1 MARIRV
7 SHGWF
12 GMGFMEALQKAKPQ
26 DVIVVGEG
34 HYKVEPVFMNQLRV
48 VGKGDPTKI
57 ILETQIE
64 ALGHLQLENLTIQAA
79 HFRNAVKLLN
89 NQARVELT
97 DVYIHG
103 DAAGKYPVVYSSG
116 GTVVMKKCLV
126 SVSGEKSHGVAIES
140 YGSLLATNTTL
151 PAVSLVASYAE
162 LDHVRASLVNASDG
176 SKVIAP
182 GNLYLNPP
190 DGLRCLVLNNES
202 VAQVGT
208 LYGSEA
214 SFEVYV
220 DESFLQLDNIQLE
233 VDGPLPVYTKGT
245 STINAANDAVVL
257 MDPDTKAPVASTPG
271 GPKSVV
277 WQQEDARRFR
287 DAVLPLLHKGDTLLI
302 DEGQYFLD
310 DVDNVLSLDINIE
323 GRGAAENIMLHG
335 TVVRGTT
342 GQHSVSNISI
352 CPVNG
357 RNSVV
362 VADDGS
368 LTLTNVLVFPEASGE
383 LPAIHAEAG
392 TLIMIDSAVKSET
405 EHEFGMVQ
413 IVDDA
418 HLAATRSLLGWAS
431 ILRGASAHLQDSSAV
446 SLSAG
451 QTATVTGA
459 GEFQLYSNSLD
470 LDTIQITTGASVHLE
485 QVHTEDEYIA
495 FSVNEGSLKIQ
506 HASGPGHGVVRVE
519 HAPSAQVYVAGE
531 TVVLHELEARPVQA
545 AAPTSGP
552 PTEGAA
558 EGDHEESEESTE
570 QTLESEASDADQDPL
585 AQLNALVGLATVKQ
599 QIEDFTQL
607 VEFNQRRLERGLK
620 TTEQTMHSLFLGNPG
635 TGKTTVAR
643 HLGQVLYNAGAI
655 KNDTFIEVQRR
666 DLVGEALGTSA
677 NMTQS
682 VLERARGGVLFID
695 EAYSLYQR
703 GNNEFAQEAVDTI
716 ITYMEDNREST
727 VIIFAGYPK
736 QMQDFLNMNPGLKSR
751 IPNRFD
757 FKDYSEEEIVQ
768 IGYQSLLKAD
778 YRVSQDLYSRIV
790 AAKYRQSSE
799 NSNGRW
805 VRNFNEQLMKQMV
818 RRVMDT
824 DVEDTETI
832 TDDDL
837 YALSGGSSEQK
848 AENVEML
855 LYELD
860 QLVGLESVKAWA
872 HDLIDEVRANTR
884 LASVQPTMD
893 RPTYHM
899 VFTGNPGTGKTTVA
913 AIISKLFYNLGI
925 LETPTVKDVDRSSL
939 VGSWIGHTEANT
951 TRAIDEAMGGVLF
964 VDEAYQLH
972 VEQSPNDFGKMVIET
987 FMTRLENDR
996 EKFVAI
1002 FAGYTDQMHDFLAAN
1017 PGLRSRIPLTIEF
1030 PDYTPEEVAH
1040 IVCARLGRS
1049 WTFDESLV
1057 FSVAATEYA
1066 KLSNQEQS
1074 NGRWARN
1081 YAQHIEKQHKKWLID
1096 HDVEG
1101 ETALHIETELIAS
1114 LATT

>member
-64 ALGHLQLENLTIQAA
+64 ALGHVQLENLTLQAA
-79 HFRNAVKLLN
+79 HFRNAVKVLN
-89 NQARVELT
+89 NQARVDLT

-116 GTVVMKKCLV
+116 GTVVMTKCLV
-126 SVSGEKSHGVAIES
+126 SVAGEKSRGVAIES

-151 PAVSLVASYAE
+151 PEVSLAASYAE
-162 LDHVRASLVNASDG
+162 LDHVRACLVNASDG

-182 GNLYLNPP
+182 SNLYLSPP

-214 SFEVYV
+214 SFEAYV
-220 DESFLQLDNIQLE
+220 DESFLQLDDIQLE
-233 VDGPLPVYTKGT
+233 SDSPLPVYTKGT
-245 STINAANDAVVL
+245 STIHAADDAVVL
-257 MDPDTKAPVASTPG
+257 MDPDTKAPVASTPD
-271 GPKSVV
+271 GPKRVV

-287 DAVLPLLHKGDTLLI
+287 DAVLPLLHEGDTLLI
-302 DEGQYFLD
+302 EEGHYFLD

-323 GRGAAENIMLHG
+323 GLGAAANTVLHG
-335 TVVRGTT
+335 TVVRRSSAQQT
-342 GQHSVSNISI
+342 VSNISI

-368 LTLTNVLVFPEASGE
+368 LTLTNVSVFPEADGE

-392 TLIMIDSAVKSET
+392 TLIMIDSAVESET
-405 EHEFGMVQ
+405 ERELGTTQ
-413 IVDDA
+413 IVDGA
-418 HLAATRSLLGWAS
+418 HLAATRSLIGWVS
-431 ILRGASAHLQDSSAV
+431 ILRGASAHLQESSAV
-446 SLSAG
+446 SLAAG
-451 QTATVTGA
+451 QAATVTGT
-459 GEFQLYSNSLD
+459 GELRLYSNSLD
-470 LDTIQITTGASVHLE
+470 LDTLRITTGSSVYLE

-495 FSVNEGSLKIQ
+495 FSVDDGSLNIQ
-506 HASGPGHGVVRVE
+506 HASGPEHGVVRVE
-519 HAPSAQVYVAGE
+519 QTPSAQVAVVGE
-531 TVVLHELEARPVQA
+531 TVAFHEQNTRSQP
-545 AAPTSGP
+545 AAPTADTR
-552 PTEGAA
+552 TEGTVN
-558 EGDHEESEESTE
+558 GDHEESLVSTE
-570 QTLESEASDADQDPL
+570 QTPEPEEPEADQDPL
-585 AQLNALVGLATVKQ
+585 AELHALVGLTKVKQ
-599 QIEDFTQL
+599 QAADFTQL

-643 HLGQVLYNAGAI
+643 LLGQVLYNAGAI
-655 KNDTFIEVQRR
+655 QNDTFLEVQRR

-695 EAYSLYQR
+695 EAYSLYQQ

-716 ITYMEDNREST
+716 ITFMEDNREST

-757 FKDYSEEEIVQ
+757 FEDYSEQEIVQ
-768 IGYQSLLKAD
+768 IGYQSLLNAD
-778 YRVSQDLYSRIV
+778 YRVSQELYSQIV

-805 VRNFNEQLMKQMV
+805 VRNFNEQLVKQMV
-818 RRVMDT
+818 RRVMET
-824 DVEDTETI
+824 DADDTETI

-855 LYELD
+855 LDELD
-860 QLVGLESVKAWA
+860 QLVGLKAVKAWV
-872 HDLIDEVRANTR
+872 HDLIDEVRANAK

-925 LETPTVKDVDRSSL
+925 LETPTVKEVDRSLL
-939 VGSWIGHTEANT
+939 VGSFIGHTEANT
-951 TRAIDEAMGGVLF
+951 TKAIDEAMGGVLF
-964 VDEAYQLH
+964 VDEAYQLY
-972 VEQSPNDFGKMVIET
+972 VEQSPNDFGKMAIET

-1002 FAGYTDQMHDFLAAN
+1002 FAGYTDQMQDFLAAN

-1030 PDYTPEEVAH
+1030 PDYTAQEVAQ

-1049 WTFDESLV
+1049 WTFDERVVSRI
-1057 FSVAATEYA
+1057 AATEYA
-1066 KLSNQEQS
+1066 KLSSQEQS

-1101 ETALHIETELIAS
+1101 EAALHIETPLLES